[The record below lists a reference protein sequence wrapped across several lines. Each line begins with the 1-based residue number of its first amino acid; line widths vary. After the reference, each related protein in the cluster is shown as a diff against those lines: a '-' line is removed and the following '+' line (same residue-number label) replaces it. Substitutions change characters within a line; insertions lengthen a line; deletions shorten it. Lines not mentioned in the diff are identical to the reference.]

1 MESNIVVSKEIYW
14 LALTIL
20 LTSLIWVPY
29 VVNRIIEMGLIT
41 ALSESDADLT
51 PKKKWAN
58 RLMKAHGNS
67 VENLILFAPLV
78 IIIDYL
84 GINSEKTAMA
94 CAVFFWSRLAY
105 IFVYTIAVPYLRTA
119 LFCVGFTVQI
129 CLMITLLKHAG

>member
-1 MESNIVVSKEIYW
+1 MESNIVISKEIYW
-14 LALTIL
+14 LVLTIL

-29 VVNRIIEMGLIT
+29 IVNRIIEMGLIT

-78 IIIDYL
+78 VVIDSL
-84 GINSEKTAMA
+84 GINSVETAIA

-105 IFVYTIAVPYLRTA
+105 IFVYTFAVPYIRTV
-119 LFCVGFTVQI
+119 LFCVGFAVQI
-129 CLMITLLKHAG
+129 CLVITLLKHAG